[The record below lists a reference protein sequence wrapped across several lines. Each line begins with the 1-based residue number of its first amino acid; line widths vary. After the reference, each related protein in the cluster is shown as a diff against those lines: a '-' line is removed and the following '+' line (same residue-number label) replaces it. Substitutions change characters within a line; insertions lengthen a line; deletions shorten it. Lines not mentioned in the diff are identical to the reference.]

1 MRHKQF
7 GLAVIGAGNIGSYR
21 TGTAADHPAVDY
33 LAISDRDPA
42 KAEKLGHEFK
52 ADRVT
57 GDNNAII
64 HDDRVGAVIVST
76 SEPEHAAPVI
86 EALKLGKPVFVEKP
100 IALTLDDAD
109 RMIEAADQSGAS
121 LHVGYSLRFNRPYLV
136 GKQQIL
142 DGKLG
147 RIVAGTSRL
156 YNTKAHGLQIIQR
169 SAEATFVKDALTYLV
184 DLFGWYLEGARPVE
198 IVARSHGL
206 VYRDLG
212 HDADEVTWAIVTF
225 SDGTIVNLGV
235 GYALPANYPTHGRLV
250 RVEVLGDKGVLFF
263 DEDHKENVIQSEEGV
278 SHAYVGHQMETGF
291 LTSNASGNW
300 ALGNYWGPLGEET
313 RSWLDHLST
322 GKASPHTTAEEAR
335 INLQVTSAI
344 EQAAASGETV
354 RLAIGG
360 DNAR

>member
-1 MRHKQF
+1 
-7 GLAVIGAGNIGSYR
+7 L
-21 TGTAADHPAVDY
+21 
-33 LAISDRDPA
+33 
-42 KAEKLGHEFK
+42 
-52 ADRVT
+52 
-57 GDNNAII
+57 
-64 HDDRVGAVIVST
+64 
-76 SEPEHAAPVI
+76 
-86 EALKLGKPVFVEKP
+86 VEKP
-100 IALTLDDAD
+100 IALTLADAD
-109 RMIEAADQSGAS
+109 RMIEASHKTGTS
-121 LHVGYSLRFNRPYLV
+121 LRVAYSLRFNRRYLV

-198 IVARSHGL
+198 IIARSHGL

-235 GYALPANYPTHGRLV
+235 GYALPANYPSHGRLV

-263 DEDHKENVIQSEEGV
+263 DEDHKENIIQSEEGV

-300 ALGNYWGPLGEET
+300 ALGNFWGPLGEET

-360 DNAR
+360 DNVS